1 MPCGRGGGRP
11 GMNRKRVMQA
21 GEPGSLADLRIPRAS
36 GLRLQLKL
44 AELSDGQV
52 PRVVRIAEDANRLD
66 S

>member
-1 MPCGRGGGRP
+1 
-11 GMNRKRVMQA
+11 MNRKRVMQA

-44 AELSDGQV
+44 AELSDGHV